1 MAGGLTI
8 GCRSIDSVV
17 SRQAE
22 RRGGAETTKG
32 IYSHDPHRC
41 LAAACRRRKDTAKVT
56 ENEIENRDFSDACW
70 INIVSS
76 GFDPVS
82 IE

>member
-22 RRGGAETTKG
+22 RRGGAKPQRGSTVTT
-32 IYSHDPHRC
+32 HRC

-56 ENEIENRDFSDACW
+56 ENEIENRDFSDAYW